1 MKAVR
6 DHVPIREAPQ
16 SVTSNSIQGDA
27 FPPYAD
33 KNISQLSFLRDE
45 ESSFMSESMGGRSH
59 SQTGG
64 GPESS
69 QLLTIAVFDNI

>member
-1 MKAVR
+1 MQDDAV
-6 DHVPIREAPQ
+6 
-16 SVTSNSIQGDA
+16 
-27 FPPYAD
+27 PPYAD

-45 ESSFMSESMGGRSH
+45 ESSFLSESMGGRSQ
-59 SQTGG
+59 SQIGG

>member
-1 MKAVR
+1 M
-6 DHVPIREAPQ
+6 PIHEAPQ

-27 FPPYAD
+27 FPAYAD

-45 ESSFMSESMGGRSH
+45 ESSFMSESMGGRSQ
-59 SQTGG
+59 SQIGG

-69 QLLTIAVFDNI
+69 QLLTIAVFDKI